1 MSGDDTFMRGL
12 NVYLS
17 RHRFANAAFADPV
30 AAIADVLGDPVHDWV
45 EVWLRSTGF
54 DTLSVGRDGDVPV
67 LSRDGSRPHRLRVN
81 AYDESWHEVG
91 AGMVELDAESEIPR
105 VRRPGGGAQRPSHG
119 PAPAVGGVV
128 RRPGVE
134 RPHVVWPVTASRPR
148 IASG

>member
-91 AGMVELDAESEIPR
+91 AGMVELDAESETPAFAGR
-105 VRRPGGGAQRPSHG
+105 VAVPNDLLTVLRRQWEDWYDDLVLSDLTWCGR
-119 PAPAVGGVV
+119 
-128 RRPGVE
+128 
-134 RPHVVWPVTASRPR
+134 
-148 IASG
+148 